1 MNNNENKKKSE
12 IVYKTVEETIVVT
25 EEDVDVKWIEAVN
38 DSMREDANYAR
49 KERYHCYRL
58 DIADDKDE
66 WVASQEHDPFY
77 NLCRETTEEEL
88 NELATAKCSCDG
100 ALAAAWKESVL
111 EVFRQDLEVVFGKE
125 NGDIK
130 KLFGQAGEMIMRGRM
145 KSLTV
150 KQSDEKSLNLKL
162 KNKGLC
168 ITVTEKSKMENIS
181 YG

>member
-1 MNNNENKKKSE
+1 MNNKEKGKKPE

-77 NLCRETTEEEL
+77 NLCRETAEEEINRLYHAISQL
-88 NELATAKCSCDG
+88 NEDQQRLIEYVYYKGYS
-100 ALAAAWKESVL
+100 LKE
-111 EVFRQDLEVVFGKE
+111 FADLEDVVPSVITRRHKV
-125 NGDIK
+125 ILK
-130 KLFGQAGEMIMRGRM
+130 KLKKFF
-145 KSLTV
+145 
-150 KQSDEKSLNLKL
+150 
-162 KNKGLC
+162 
-168 ITVTEKSKMENIS
+168 
-181 YG
+181 

>member
-25 EEDVDVKWIEAVN
+25 EEDVDVKWIQAVN
-38 DSMREDANYAR
+38 DSMRKDANYAR

-88 NELATAKCSCDG
+88 NRLRYAISRLTKDQQRLIEYAYYKGYSMKAFAEIEGVSPKAISKRHQTIL
-100 ALAAAWKESVL
+100 
-111 EVFRQDLEVVFGKE
+111 
-125 NGDIK
+125 K
-130 KLFGQAGEMIMRGRM
+130 KLREIF
-145 KSLTV
+145 
-150 KQSDEKSLNLKL
+150 
-162 KNKGLC
+162 
-168 ITVTEKSKMENIS
+168 
-181 YG
+181 

>member
-66 WVASQEHDPFY
+66 WVASHEHDPFY
-77 NLCRETTEEEL
+77 NLCRETTEEERI
-88 NELATAKCSCDG
+88 ERRRQERY
-100 ALAAAWKESVL
+100 ALRNCRTRRHVRSPAQG
-111 EVFRQDLEVVFGKE
+111 RQHSRSSKRHCRD
-125 NGDIK
+125 
-130 KLFGQAGEMIMRGRM
+130 
-145 KSLTV
+145 
-150 KQSDEKSLNLKL
+150 QSPRRAQTL
-162 KNKGLC
+162 
-168 ITVTEKSKMENIS
+168 
-181 YG
+181 